1 MTSVNRVITLMM
13 GGLATAAL
21 SLGQMAISTHSG
33 LVQLTV
39 GSVFLNDKPLHKTVT
54 NMVSMKPGEIL
65 RTGKDGNAEVLLTP
79 GVFLRLGNDSSAR
92 LDTNSLSDTKVA
104 ILSGSS
110 MVECDE
116 LLSDNA
122 VSFTI
127 GDHVVQLHKRGLFR
141 LEADPPAVATIKGEA
156 LVTGGNL
163 NEKVKK
169 GKILQLAAADPK
181 PQKFHQDK
189 KDALVAFSKARS
201 EDNVY
206 ATGVTS
212 SSLFSAGYTG
222 CTTSGWYLM
231 RGVGMYS
238 YLPCSGMFSNPYGFY
253 MLGLNNGYM
262 WDGPSYYI
270 PPYAVYGYPYPYVG
284 RPAGG
289 GGGVPSGTTTGKQ
302 VNPAVANSLVN
313 GSRQQNA
320 AAIANYR
327 NQVPVFGSTNG
338 QNMQAVMASRNAAM
352 QAAHSAASMPSM
364 AGPSVGRGAAMGGN
378 RGAGFGGFPRGGMAG
393 GGYRGGA
400 YNGGMRPAGAARGGG
415 GAPMMRSSPAGGTM
429 HGGSA
434 MPSGAGRQGAPSV
447 GGGGRGK

>member
-21 SLGQMAISTHSG
+21 SFGQMAISTHSG

-39 GSVFLNDKPLHKTVT
+39 GSVSLNDKPLHKTVT

-65 RTGKDGNAEVLLTP
+65 RTGQDGNAEVLLTP
-79 GVFLRLGNDSSAR
+79 GVFLRLGNNSSVR

-141 LEADPPAVATIKGEA
+141 LEADPAAVATIKGEA

-163 NEKVKK
+163 KEKVKK
-169 GKILQLAAADPK
+169 GKIRQLAAADPK
-181 PQKFHQDK
+181 PQKFHEDK

-238 YLPCSGMFSNPYGFY
+238 YLPCNGMFSNPYGFY

-270 PPYAVYGYPYPYVG
+270 PPYAVYGYPYPYAG
-284 RPAGG
+284 RPSGG
-289 GGGVPSGTTTGKQ
+289 RGAAPSGANGSKQ

-320 AAIANYR
+320 AAIAKYR
-327 NQVPVFGSTNG
+327 NHVPVFGSTNG
-338 QNMQAVMASRNAAM
+338 QNMQAIMASR
-352 QAAHSAASMPSM
+352 QAALQRARSGASMRSM
-364 AGPSVGRGAAMGGN
+364 AGPSMGRTAAMGGN
-378 RGAGFGGFPRGGMAG
+378 RGANFGGFHHGGMAG

-400 YNGGMRPAGAARGGG
+400 NHGGGMRPTGAMRSGGAPTMHSPSGGMMHPGGGMSGGAARGG
-415 GAPMMRSSPAGGTM
+415 APAV
-429 HGGSA
+429 A
-434 MPSGAGRQGAPSV
+434 
-447 GGGGRGK
+447 GGGRGK

>member
-21 SLGQMAISTHSG
+21 SLGQLAISTHSG

-54 NMVSMKPGEIL
+54 NMVSMKPGEVL

-79 GVFLRLGNDSSAR
+79 GVFLRLGNDSSVR
-92 LDTNSLSDTKVA
+92 LDANSLTDTKVA
-104 ILSGSS
+104 ILAGSS

-116 LLSDNA
+116 MLADNA

-127 GDHVVQLHKRGLFR
+127 GGHTVQLQKRGLFR

-156 LVTGGNL
+156 LVTDGNL
-163 NEKVKK
+163 SAKVKK

-189 KDALVAFSKARS
+189 DDALVAFSKARS
-201 EDNVY
+201 EDSVY

-212 SSLFSAGYTG
+212 NSLFSAGYTG

-238 YLPCSGMFSNPYGFY
+238 YLPCSGIFSNPYGFY
-253 MLGLNNGYM
+253 MLGLNNGYL
-262 WDGPSYYI
+262 WGGPSYYI

-284 RPAGG
+284 RPSGG
-289 GGGVPSGTTTGKQ
+289 GGGVPSGTTNGGKQ
-302 VNPAVANSLVN
+302 INPAVLNSLVN

-338 QNMQAVMASRNAAM
+338 QNMQAIMASRNAAL
-352 QAAHSAASMPSM
+352 QQAHSAASSMPSM
-364 AGPSVGRGAAMGGN
+364 AGPSMGRAAAMGGN
-378 RGAGFGGFPRGGMAG
+378 RGASFGGFHGGAPAG
-393 GGYRGGA
+393 GGYRGG
-400 YNGGMRPAGAARGGG
+400 GMRPSGGGVPMMHSAPAGMAGGGMSGGAARGGA
-415 GAPMMRSSPAGGTM
+415 APVA
-429 HGGSA
+429 
-434 MPSGAGRQGAPSV
+434 
-447 GGGGRGK
+447 GGGRAR

>member
-1 MTSVNRVITLMM
+1 
-13 GGLATAAL
+13 
-21 SLGQMAISTHSG
+21 MAISTHSG
-33 LVQLTV
+33 LVQVTV

-54 NMVSMKPGEIL
+54 NMVSMKPGEVL

-79 GVFLRLGNDSSAR
+79 GVFLRLGNDSSVR

-122 VSFTI
+122 VSFTV
-127 GDHVVQLHKRGLFR
+127 GDHIVQLQKRGLFR
-141 LEADPPAVATIKGEA
+141 LEADPPAVATIKGQA

-169 GKILQLAAADPK
+169 GKILQLADASPK

-189 KDALVAFSKARS
+189 SDGLVAFSQARS
-201 EDNVY
+201 EDSVY

-270 PPYAVYGYPYPYVG
+270 PPYAVYGGYPYPYAG
-284 RPAGG
+284 RPSG
-289 GGGVPSGTTTGKQ
+289 GGGVPSGTTGGKQ

-320 AAIANYR
+320 AAIANYH

-338 QNMQAVMASRNAAM
+338 QNMQAIMAARNAALQ
-352 QAAHSAASMPSM
+352 QARGTASTMPSM
-364 AGPSVGRGAAMGGN
+364 AGPSMGRAAAMGGN
-378 RGAGFGGFPRGGMAG
+378 RGAGFGGFHGGATAP
-393 GGYRGGA
+393 GGYRGG
-400 YNGGMRPAGAARGGG
+400 GMSPSGAMRSGGG
-415 GAPMMRSSPAGGTM
+415 GAPMMHSAPAGIP
-429 HGGSA
+429 GGA
-434 MPSGAGRQGAPSV
+434 ARGGGAPV
-447 GGGGRGK
+447 AGGGKGK

>member
-54 NMVSMKPGEIL
+54 SMVSMKPGEVL
-65 RTGKDGNAEVLLTP
+65 HTGKDGNAEILLTP
-79 GVFLRLGNDSSAR
+79 GVFLRLGNDSSVR

-110 MVECDE
+110 IVECDE

-122 VSFTI
+122 VSFTV
-127 GDHVVQLHKRGLFR
+127 GDHVVQLRKRGLFR
-141 LEADPPAVATIKGEA
+141 LEADPPAVAAIKGEA
-156 LVTGGNL
+156 LVTGGDL

-169 GKILQLAAADPK
+169 GKILQLADANPK

-189 KDALVAFSKARS
+189 NDALVAFSKARS
-201 EDNVY
+201 EDSVY

-222 CTTSGWYLM
+222 CTASGWYLM

-238 YLPCSGMFSNPYGFY
+238 YLPCNGMFSNPYGFY
-253 MLGLNNGYM
+253 MLGLNNGYL

-284 RPAGG
+284 RPSG
-289 GGGVPSGTTTGKQ
+289 GGGVPSDATNAKQ

-338 QNMQAVMASRNAAM
+338 QNMQAIMAAR
-352 QAAHSAASMPSM
+352 SAALQHARGAARSMPSM
-364 AGPSVGRGAAMGGN
+364 AGPSMGRAAAMGGN
-378 RGAGFGGFPRGGMAG
+378 RGAGLGGFHGGAAAG

-400 YNGGMRPAGAARGGG
+400 YHGGGGMRPSGAMRSGG
-415 GAPMMRSSPAGGTM
+415 GAPMMHSAPAGM
-429 HGGSA
+429 SGGA
-434 MPSGAGRQGAPSV
+434 ARGGAAPV
-447 GGGGRGK
+447 AGGGRGK